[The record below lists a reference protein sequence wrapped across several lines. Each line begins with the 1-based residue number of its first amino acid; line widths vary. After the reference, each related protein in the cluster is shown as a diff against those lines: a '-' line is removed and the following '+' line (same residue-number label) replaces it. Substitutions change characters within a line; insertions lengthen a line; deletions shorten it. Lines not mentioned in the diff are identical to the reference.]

1 MSTQTSPIGRVA
13 IVTGA
18 NKGIGK
24 EVARQ
29 LAQAGLT
36 VLLGSRDEA
45 RGKAA
50 VEELAATGLDVRL
63 LQLDV
68 TDATSIAEAHDR
80 VVNELGRLDVL
91 VNNAA
96 YSGGINKPSEV
107 KIDTMRRV
115 LETNVLGYVAVTNAF
130 LPLLRQSPAPRIV
143 NVSSNWGSFA
153 DITDPNYVDSPDFFW
168 AFPYTVSKTAINAL
182 TVHYANELRHTNIK
196 VNVVNP
202 GLRDTD
208 IAGVPMQGA
217 GDPAGGAIEIVEM
230 ALLPDDGPTGTFDN
244 DDGTTHPW

>member
-1 MSTQTSPIGRVA
+1 MNTQNSPIGRVA

-36 VLLGSRDEA
+36 VLLGSRDER
-45 RGKAA
+45 RGTAA
-50 VEELAATGLDVRL
+50 AEELAASGVVVRP

-68 TDATSIAEAHDR
+68 TDAASIAAAHDR
-80 VVNELGRLDVL
+80 VVNEFGRLDVL

-96 YSGGINKPSEV
+96 YSGGINKPSRVNVE
-107 KIDTMRRV
+107 IMRRV
-115 LETNVLGYVAVTNAF
+115 LETNVLGIVAVTNAF

-153 DITDPNYVDSPDFFW
+153 EITDPNYLDSPNFFW
-168 AFPYTVSKTAINAL
+168 AFPYAVSKTAINAL
-182 TVHYANELRHTNIK
+182 TVHYANELHDTNIK

-202 GLRDTD
+202 GHRDTE
-208 IAGVPMQGA
+208 IAGIPLQGA
-217 GDPAGGAIEIVEM
+217 GDPAGGATHIVEM
-230 ALLPDDGPTGTFDN
+230 ALLPDDGPTGTFHN
-244 DDGTTHPW
+244 DDGTTRSW

>member
-1 MSTQTSPIGRVA
+1 MTTQNNPIGRVA

-24 EVARQ
+24 EVTRQ

-36 VLLGSRDEA
+36 VLLGSRDER

-50 VEELAATGLDVRL
+50 AEELAASGLDVHP

-68 TDATSIAEAHDR
+68 TDAASIAAAHDR
-80 VVNELGRLDVL
+80 VVNEFGCLDVL

-107 KIDTMRRV
+107 KVETMRRV

-153 DITDPNYVDSPDFFW
+153 DITDPKFVDLPGFFW
-168 AFPYTVSKTAINAL
+168 AFPYVVSKTAINAL
-182 TVHYANELRHTNIK
+182 TVHYANELRDTNIK

-202 GLRDTD
+202 GLRDTE
-208 IAGVPMQGA
+208 IAGVPMRGA
-217 GDPAGGAIEIVEM
+217 GDPAGGATHIVEM
-230 ALLPDDGPTGTFDN
+230 ALLPDDGPTGTFHN
-244 DDGTTHPW
+244 DDGTTHSW